1 MYSKDNSNT
10 FNYYSSFANNYSNVS
25 NNMGMMDFNN
35 NHKFVLKPT
44 VASAEYAPTVNN
56 AADSMLLVHRRKM
69 QRRAANRRSAQ
80 LSRARKKAH
89 LEELKIENSR
99 LQHMVDVLDSQPE
112 LVFCITSSGKITYVS
127 ERTINFIK
135 INFSGKEESDDD
147 PIHISQILSPES
159 VDNVLQ
165 TIDDIV
171 KMHNKQRFS
180 PDYNMLFS
188 AKIVH
193 FQDVFGHPVEGYL
206 RFAPVHRR
214 LPAFP
219 DEMMMQAMSEDYCCD
234 GSVGSNSHGM
244 DGPSAAKKSKTKN
257 SSGDRT
263 SSRSIHSDIRSMDM
277 EQTDQSQWN
286 LTNFNFLADC
296 VSTLAHQEANLISGP
311 CPPHQDIIDYSP
323 PAVVR
328 KVTREEEM
336 MMMDPV
342 AMSELVMRN
351 NNNNSNNNP
360 MLPSYPP
367 ADKTCEMMLQP
378 ESPFDVDTEFVCII
392 RTSDAYFTQF
402 IPQSDLYV
410 FSSSS
415 KLSTASMEAHN
426 LLRPA
431 TNNGHQDMKHHQ
443 RTGSSTNSG
452 STHQSSGS
460 GIIPNS
466 STDNKN
472 STSSETGS
480 DDNCNGSDE
489 NST

>member
-1 MYSKDNSNT
+1 
-10 FNYYSSFANNYSNVS
+10 
-25 NNMGMMDFNN
+25 
-35 NHKFVLKPT
+35 
-44 VASAEYAPTVNN
+44 
-56 AADSMLLVHRRKM
+56 
-69 QRRAANRRSAQ
+69 
-80 LSRARKKAH
+80 
-89 LEELKIENSR
+89 
-99 LQHMVDVLDSQPE
+99 MVDVLDSQPE

-171 KMHNKQRFS
+171 KMHIKERFS

-214 LPAFP
+214 LNAFP

-234 GSVGSNSHGM
+234 GGMGSSSNNNNTHGM
-244 DGPSAAKKSKTKN
+244 DGAPAAKKSKTKN
-257 SSGDRT
+257 GSSSGGGGGDRSS
-263 SSRSIHSDIRSMDM
+263 SSRSMHADSSSSRSMDM

-296 VSTLAHQEANLISGP
+296 VSNLAHQEANLLGP
-311 CPPHQDIIDYSP
+311 NHHHHQGHTNQDSVDYNP
-323 PAVVR
+323 TTTVR
-328 KVTREEEM
+328 KVSREGDGM

-342 AMSELVMRN
+342 TMSELVMRN
-351 NNNNSNNNP
+351 NINSGSSSSS
-360 MLPSYPP
+360 MMSSYPLA
-367 ADKTCEMMLQP
+367 ADPKGCEMMMQQQMQMQQ
-378 ESPFDVDTEFVCII
+378 ESPFDLDTEFVCII
-392 RTSDAYFTQF
+392 RTSDTYFTQF
-402 IPQSDLYV
+402 SSQSGDLYV

-431 TNNGHQDMKHHQ
+431 TGSGGHQGCSGLDMKHHHHHQ

-452 STHQSSGS
+452 SSNQSSGS

-472 STSSETGS
+472 NSTSSETGS
-480 DDNCNGSDE
+480 DDNGNGSDE

>member
-1 MYSKDNSNT
+1 
-10 FNYYSSFANNYSNVS
+10 
-25 NNMGMMDFNN
+25 
-35 NHKFVLKPT
+35 
-44 VASAEYAPTVNN
+44 
-56 AADSMLLVHRRKM
+56 
-69 QRRAANRRSAQ
+69 
-80 LSRARKKAH
+80 
-89 LEELKIENSR
+89 
-99 LQHMVDVLDSQPE
+99 
-112 LVFCITSSGKITYVS
+112 
-127 ERTINFIK
+127 
-135 INFSGKEESDDD
+135 
-147 PIHISQILSPES
+147 
-159 VDNVLQ
+159 
-165 TIDDIV
+165 
-171 KMHNKQRFS
+171 
-180 PDYNMLFS
+180 
-188 AKIVH
+188 
-193 FQDVFGHPVEGYL
+193 
-206 RFAPVHRR
+206 
-214 LPAFP
+214 
-219 DEMMMQAMSEDYCCD
+219 MQAMSEDYCCD

-257 SSGDRT
+257 SSGGGGDRT

-296 VSTLAHQEANLISGP
+296 VSTLAHQEANLIGGP

>member
-1 MYSKDNSNT
+1 MIPKMFTKDVNNVVYT
-10 FNYYSSFANNYSNVS
+10 NYYSSFANNYSNMS
-25 NNMGMMDFNN
+25 NMGMDFTNN
-35 NHKFVLKPT
+35 THKFIAKPT
-44 VASAEYAPTVNN
+44 LTEYAPNGNN
-56 AADSMLLVHRRKM
+56 ADSMLLVHRRKM

-135 INFSGKEESDDD
+135 VNFSGKEECDDD

-171 KMHNKQRFS
+171 KMHHKERFS
-180 PDYNMLFS
+180 PDYSMLFS

-214 LPAFP
+214 IALP
-219 DEMMMQAMSEDYCCD
+219 DELQEDYDC
-234 GSVGSNSHGM
+234 SSNSHGL
-244 DGPSAAKKSKTKN
+244 DGPPPTKKSKTKN
-257 SSGDRT
+257 GGG
-263 SSRSIHSDIRSMDM
+263 SRSHMDSRSMDM
-277 EQTDQSQWN
+277 EPTDQSQWN

-296 VSTLAHQEANLISGP
+296 VSNLAHQEANMLADQQQ
-311 CPPHQDIIDYSP
+311 QDLSDYSP
-323 PAVVR
+323 TSSSIHR
-328 KVTREEEM
+328 KVTRDGGD
-336 MMMDPV
+336 MMDTV
-342 AMSELVMRN
+342 TMSEIALRN
-351 NNNNSNNNP
+351 SS
-360 MLPSYPP
+360 LPYPLP
-367 ADKTCEMMLQP
+367 EKGCCDMQMQP

-392 RTSDAYFTQF
+392 RTSDTYFTQF
-402 IPQSDLYV
+402 SSQSDLYV

-426 LLRPA
+426 LLRPG
-431 TNNGHQDMKHHQ
+431 TNSVQGSGLDIKHHQ
-443 RTGSSTNSG
+443 RAGSSNSG
-452 STHQSSGS
+452 SSHQSSGS
-460 GIIPNS
+460 GVIPNS